1 MIDTRD
7 CIHCGLCLPACP
19 TYALT
24 GSEVDSPRGRIYLM
38 RHLLEADP
46 NGSPDVPALSPDPAL
61 SAPLDRC
68 LGCRACETACPS
80 AVPYGRLLEHVR
92 SEILPPQGKRGW
104 KLLLDQVLTRPR
116 RLTLATAPLRLMR
129 RWAPALEAYLP
140 KGLRRMA
147 QITPDA
153 PVLPPLP
160 ERIPAKGTR
169 KGAIAL
175 LTGCAMEA
183 LYGEVNRATVRVLT
197 ASGYDV
203 LVPRAQGCCGALHAH
218 DGDAARARAMMLQN
232 VAAFPLDE
240 VEAIAVTSAGCG
252 AAMKD
257 YPHLI
262 AEDAPEAA
270 RVAAFSAKV
279 KDISEILASI
289 ELPPL
294 PHALPVTATYHD
306 ACHLAHGQKV
316 RQQPR
321 NVLDQVPGLNCVAL
335 RESDFCCGGAGS
347 YALLQPDMSQALL
360 ARKLEAIAETGAEL
374 IVTGNPSCL
383 MQIGSGL
390 STLSGSPEILHTVQV
405 IDRAL
410 NGPPPDKPGKGQ

>member
-7 CIHCGLCLPACP
+7 CIHCGLCLAACP

-38 RHLLEADP
+38 RQLLEEGLPPPSESTIAE
-46 NGSPDVPALSPDPAL
+46 L

-92 SEILPPQGKRGW
+92 SEVLPPQGKRTW
-104 KLLLDQVLTRPR
+104 KLLLDQVLTRTH
-116 RLTLATAPLRLMR
+116 RLQLATTPLRLMR
-129 RWAPALEAYLP
+129 RWAPRVEAYLP
-140 KGLRRMA
+140 GGLRRLA
-147 QITPDA
+147 ELTPEA
-153 PVLPPLP
+153 PVLPQLP
-160 ERIPAKGTR
+160 ERIPAKGIR

-218 DGDAARARAMMLQN
+218 DGDAATARTMMLRN
-232 VAAFPLDE
+232 VDAFPVDE
-240 VEAIAVTSAGCG
+240 VLAIAVTSAGCG

-257 YPHLI
+257 YPHLL
-262 AEDAPEAA
+262 PEAHPAHA
-270 RVAAFSAKV
+270 RVAAYAAKV
-279 KDISEILASI
+279 KDISEVLNMI
-289 ELPPL
+289 ELAPL
-294 PHALPVTATYHD
+294 THELPGRATYHD
-306 ACHLAHGQKV
+306 ACHLVHGQKV
-316 RQQPR
+316 RREPR
-321 NVLDQVPGLNCVAL
+321 EVLKRVPGLEWVDL
-335 RESDFCCGGAGS
+335 RESDWCCGGAGS
-347 YALLQPDMSQALL
+347 YALLQPDMSRSLL
-360 ARKLEAIAETGAEL
+360 ERKLSAIAETGAGM

-390 STLSGSPEILHTVQV
+390 AKLPGKPELLHTVQV

-410 NGPPPDKPGKGQ
+410 NGPTPQSGV

>member
-38 RHLLEADP
+38 RHLLEATETSD
-46 NGSPDVPALSPDPAL
+46 ALAPSPAL

-92 SEILPPQGKRGW
+92 SEVLPPQGKRGW
-104 KLLLDQVLTRPR
+104 KLLLDQVLTKRH

-129 RWAPALEAYLP
+129 RWAPTLEGYLP
-140 KGLRRMA
+140 KGMRRLA
-147 QITPDA
+147 ELTPDA
-153 PVLPPLP
+153 SVLPPLP

-218 DGDAARARAMMLQN
+218 DGDAKQAREMMLHN
-232 VAAFPLDE
+232 VAAFPVDE

-257 YPHLI
+257 YPHLLP
-262 AEDAPEAA
+262 EGHPEAA
-270 RVAAFSAKV
+270 KVASFAAKV
-279 KDISEILASI
+279 KDVSEILASI

-294 PHALPVTATYHD
+294 PHPISGKVTYHD

-316 RQQPR
+316 RREPR
-321 NVLDQVPGLNCVAL
+321 DVLKQVPGLDWVEL
-335 RESDFCCGGAGS
+335 RESDWCCGGAGS
-347 YALLQPDMSQALL
+347 YALLQPDMSKALL
-360 ARKLEAIAETGAEL
+360 ERKLEAIAETEARM

-390 STLSGSPEILHTVQV
+390 SRLPKGPEILHTVQV

-410 NGPPPDKPGKGQ
+410 NGKSPASEGKGR